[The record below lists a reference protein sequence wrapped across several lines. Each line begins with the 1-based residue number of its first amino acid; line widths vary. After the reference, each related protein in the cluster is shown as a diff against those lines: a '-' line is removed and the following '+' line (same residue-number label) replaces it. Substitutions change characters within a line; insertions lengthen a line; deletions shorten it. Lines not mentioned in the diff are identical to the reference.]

1 MFVVQLF
8 FFFSS
13 IPDIDSLLSEKEKRG
28 GGKKEEKKIK
38 RNEICD
44 RVSFYIHIY
53 IAVLQIRC
61 KDYFFESEK
70 FQLKSYYSAGT
81 RVDLSGK
88 MEWIDCNR
96 DIFREAIR
104 IRHVDLTLK
113 KKKET
118 TIKILPDSVSNII
131 VQSNTLWQF
140 STAHVF
146 ARLSSKR
153 TRTRN

>member
-1 MFVVQLF
+1 MSYLCSLYNFF

-61 KDYFFESEK
+61 K
-70 FQLKSYYSAGT
+70 
-81 RVDLSGK
+81 
-88 MEWIDCNR
+88 I
-96 DIFREAIR
+96 IFSKA
-104 IRHVDLTLK
+104 K
-113 KKKET
+113 N
-118 TIKILPDSVSNII
+118 SN
-131 VQSNTLWQF
+131 
-140 STAHVF
+140 
-146 ARLSSKR
+146 
-153 TRTRN
+153 

>member
-113 KKKET
+113 KKK
-118 TIKILPDSVSNII
+118 
-131 VQSNTLWQF
+131 
-140 STAHVF
+140 
-146 ARLSSKR
+146 RR
-153 TRTRN
+153 RRNDDKNPP